1 MFDEL
6 LLCENI
12 AGVFYFSLKNFK
24 KIFLGE
30 APGNTGKSLVERSSQ
45 DFTIS
50 GTK

>member
-12 AGVFYFSLKNFK
+12 AGVFCFYLKNL

-30 APGNTGKSLVERSSQ
+30 ALGNAGKLLVERSSQ

>member
-12 AGVFYFSLKNFK
+12 AGVFCFSLKKIF

-30 APGNTGKSLVERSSQ
+30 ALGNA
-45 DFTIS
+45 
-50 GTK
+50 